1 MSNSSMGCDKKK
13 KQLFPI
19 YDKGL
24 CNLMQYKF
32 KFTNRFAHLI
42 KNIQGYFKRTSKS
55 G

>member
-13 KQLFPI
+13 KRFPI

-32 KFTNRFAHLI
+32 KFTNRFSH
-42 KNIQGYFKRTSKS
+42 
-55 G
+55 